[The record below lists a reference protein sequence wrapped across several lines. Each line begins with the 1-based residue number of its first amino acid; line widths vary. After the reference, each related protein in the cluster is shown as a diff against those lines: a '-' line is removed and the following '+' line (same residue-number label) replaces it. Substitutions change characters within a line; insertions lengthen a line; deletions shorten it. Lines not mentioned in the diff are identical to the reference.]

1 MEITTRFSVDSA
13 AWLFEQLLLES
24 GRASERTQIRRV
36 FDEAVA
42 LTGGARDERWW
53 TWFVEA
59 SKSLG
64 LKCKVIDA
72 TFSELCQISGDGAHV
87 IVTGEESQWLGLFSL
102 KRGRFRVFR
111 PMQEP
116 ERTWMTRQQLLS
128 QLGSEVRDGV
138 IRCVVFEPQVV
149 NEVETGHHNHS
160 MTPLGRLIGLLKP
173 EAPDIWSVVVF
184 SIVTGILALA
194 TPLAVESLVNT
205 VAFGRVV
212 QPVVILA
219 LMLLAFLSFSAALRA
234 LQAYVVEII
243 QRRLFARVAVDLA
256 YRLPRVEVETLD
268 DQSGR
273 ELVNRFFDVVSVQ
286 KIAAQFL
293 LDGISLIIGTLIGMA
308 VLAFYHPWLL
318 GFDIVL
324 LALIAFVVF
333 VLGRGAIKTSIKESK
348 TKYQMAAWLENLVSC
363 PLTFRQHG
371 AADFALERA
380 DHLTYSYLKARKSH
394 FRILMR
400 QVIFALAL
408 QAIASTVLLGMGGW
422 LVMSGQLTL
431 GQLVAAE
438 LIVTVIVGSFAKL
451 GKHVES
457 YYDLMASVD
466 KLGVLFDLPMER
478 QDGLLMLPS
487 DSVSLVELNGVSCV
501 GSGGRG
507 LIGKVD
513 LRIEPGDR
521 MMLAGS
527 SGTGKSFLLDILYGT
542 RSPSKGHVLINGVD
556 PRDLRPDALR
566 RHVALVR
573 DIEVFDGT
581 IAENIHLERPDVLI
595 QDLRDAVE
603 QVGLMPD
610 ILKLPDGLETHL
622 SETGYPLS
630 SNQLRRLM
638 LARAIVSQPSL
649 LLIDGMVDSFS
660 DDDAVQLTRMLVDP
674 QQPWALLMVTG
685 RSSIAEMGT
694 QKLTLGHGMLRV
706 VEDV

>member
-1 MEITTRFSVDSA
+1 MTTRFSVDSA

-42 LTGGARDERWW
+42 LTGGDRDERWW

-72 TFSELCQISGDGAHV
+72 TFSQLSQITSDGAHV
-87 IVTGEESQWLGLFSL
+87 IVMGGESQWLGLFSL
-102 KRGRFRVFR
+102 KRGRFQVFR

-116 ERTWMTRQQLLS
+116 ERTWMSRQQLISL
-128 QLGSEVRDGV
+128 LGPEAQDGV

-149 NEVETGHHNHS
+149 NQVETNHKHS
-160 MTPLGRLIGLLKP
+160 MSPLGRLIGLLKP
-173 EAPDIWSVVVF
+173 ESPDIWSVVVF

-205 VAFGRVV
+205 VAFGRVL
-212 QPVVILA
+212 QPVIILA

-318 GFDIVL
+318 GFDVVL

-333 VLGRGAIKTSIKESK
+333 VLGRGAVKTSIKESK

-363 PLTFRQHG
+363 PLTFRHHG

-400 QVIFALAL
+400 QVIFALAV

-478 QDGLLMLPS
+478 QDGLLMLPN

-507 LIGKVD
+507 LTGKVD
-513 LRIEPGDR
+513 LQIEPGDR
-521 MMLAGS
+521 MMLAGP
-527 SGTGKSFLLDILYGT
+527 SGSGKSFLLDILYGT

-566 RHVALVR
+566 RHVSLVR
-573 DIEVFDGT
+573 EIEVFDGT
-581 IAENIHLERPDVLI
+581 ISENIHLERPDVLI
-595 QDLRDAVE
+595 QEVRDAVE

-610 ILKLPDGLETHL
+610 ILKLPDGLETHI

-638 LARAIVSQPSL
+638 LARAIVSRPSL

-660 DDDAVQLTRMLVDP
+660 DDDAVQLTHMLVDP

-694 QKLTLGHGMLRV
+694 QKLTLGQGMLRV
-706 VEDV
+706 VEDI